1 MAIKPE
7 IARLIVAPSD
17 TDADMLYATRIF
29 IGDPF
34 IFLQQNGKRTL
45 VLSDLEIDRAKK
57 NAKADEFVMFN
68 QLEREV
74 QGKAKKAPPYEKVLA
89 HFLTKRGVKRAL
101 VPANFPLGFAN
112 EIKRNGIALETSN
125 GLFWPAREKK
135 TAEEIRLLERALRMT
150 ETGMKRGMEILKAS
164 KPGTGKKLKWSGKT
178 LTSEILRAEIDSAI
192 LRAGGV
198 PTNTIVA
205 GGDQA
210 CDPHERGFGPL
221 RADSL
226 IILDIF
232 PRDGKTGYW
241 GDMTRTVVRGR
252 ASEQQRKLWETVKA
266 GQTLALKRIK
276 AGVDGMSIHQAIT
289 ELFERRGFPTEV
301 RNGRRVGF
309 FHGTGHGLGL
319 EIHEYPRLQ
328 KVVLK
333 AGQCL
338 TVEPGL
344 YYPGIGGARIE
355 DVVIVEKTWLSNSLE
370 VSETAG
376 NLALYTTHRF
386 RSVPARMRGISQSVQ
401 IASTPWEAP
410 SLRSG

>member
-1 MAIKPE
+1 MATKPE
-7 IARLIVAPSD
+7 LARLIVAPSD

-57 NAKADEFVMFN
+57 NAKADEFVMFS

-89 HFLTKRGVKRAL
+89 HFLTKRGVRRAK

-112 EIKRNGIALETSN
+112 EIKQKGIALETSD

-135 TAEEIRLLERALRMT
+135 TAEEIRLLERALRIT

-164 KPGTGKKLKWSGKT
+164 KLGAGKKLKWSGKT

-221 RADSL
+221 QSNSL

-232 PRDGKTGYW
+232 PRDAKTGYW

-252 ASEQQRKLWETVKA
+252 ASEQQRKLWEAVKA
-266 GQTLALKRIK
+266 GQALALKQIK
-276 AGVDGMSIHQAIT
+276 AGVDGMSVHKAIT
-289 ELFERRGFPTEV
+289 ELFDRRGFPTEV

-328 KVVLK
+328 KVTLK

-355 DVVIVEKTWLSNSLE
+355 DVVIVEKDGCRILSKFPKQLE
-370 VSETAG
+370 
-376 NLALYTTHRF
+376 
-386 RSVPARMRGISQSVQ
+386 I
-401 IASTPWEAP
+401 
-410 SLRSG
+410 

>member
-1 MAIKPE
+1 MATKPE
-7 IARLIVAPSD
+7 LARLIVAPSD

-57 NAKADEFVMFN
+57 NAKADEFVMFS

-89 HFLTKRGVKRAL
+89 HFLTKRGVRRAK

-112 EIKRNGIALETSN
+112 EIKRKGIALETSD

-135 TAEEIRLLERALRMT
+135 TAEEIRLLERALRIT

-164 KPGTGKKLKWSGKT
+164 KLGAGKKLKWSGKT

-221 RADSL
+221 QANSL

-232 PRDGKTGYW
+232 PRDAKTGYW

-252 ASEQQRKLWETVKA
+252 ASEQQRKLWEAVKA
-266 GQTLALKRIK
+266 GQALALKRIK
-276 AGVDGMSIHQAIT
+276 AGVDGMSVHKAIT
-289 ELFERRGFPTEV
+289 ELFDRRGFPTEV

-328 KVVLK
+328 KVTLK

-355 DVVIVEKTWLSNSLE
+355 DVVIVEKDGCRILSKFPKQLE
-370 VSETAG
+370 
-376 NLALYTTHRF
+376 
-386 RSVPARMRGISQSVQ
+386 I
-401 IASTPWEAP
+401 
-410 SLRSG
+410 

>member
-7 IARLIVAPSD
+7 LARLIVAPSD

-34 IFLQQNGKRTL
+34 IFLQQKGKRIL

-101 VPANFPLGFAN
+101 VPANFPLSFAN

-252 ASEQQRKLWETVKA
+252 ASEQQRKLWEAVKA

-355 DVVIVEKTWLSNSLE
+355 DVVIVEKTGCRILSRFPKQLE
-370 VSETAG
+370 
-376 NLALYTTHRF
+376 
-386 RSVPARMRGISQSVQ
+386 I
-401 IASTPWEAP
+401 
-410 SLRSG
+410 

>member
-1 MAIKPE
+1 MATKPE
-7 IARLIVAPSD
+7 LARLIVAPSD

-34 IFLQQNGKRTL
+34 IFLQQKGKRTL

-252 ASEQQRKLWETVKA
+252 ASEQQRKLWEAVKA

-301 RNGRRVGF
+301 RDGRRVGF

-355 DVVIVEKTWLSNSLE
+355 DVVIVEKDGCRILSKFPKQLE
-370 VSETAG
+370 
-376 NLALYTTHRF
+376 
-386 RSVPARMRGISQSVQ
+386 I
-401 IASTPWEAP
+401 
-410 SLRSG
+410 

>member
-1 MAIKPE
+1 MGIKTE
-7 IARLIVAPSD
+7 LARLIVAPSD

-34 IFLQQNGKRTL
+34 IFLQQKGKRIL

-164 KPGTGKKLKWSGKT
+164 KPGTGKKLKWSGKK

-252 ASEQQRKLWETVKA
+252 ASEQQRKLWEAVKA

-355 DVVIVEKTWLSNSLE
+355 DVVIVEKTGCRILSRFPKQLE
-370 VSETAG
+370 
-376 NLALYTTHRF
+376 
-386 RSVPARMRGISQSVQ
+386 I
-401 IASTPWEAP
+401 
-410 SLRSG
+410 